1 MQRRRKRRHH
11 DLLPRFVTV
20 DLDLIFQFLGCP
32 EEKYADKS
40 TCYKFDIFI
49 WWCNE
54 WHPRIV
60 WMEVNFCDFEFS
72 LEIFQRLFPIFYL
85 CRVPDR
91 PLTNEVGIQLDQVL
105 SRLLKPHQRIS
116 NRTVF
121 IKTKETVVETFEF
134 FQNLIKTPSGD
145 FKQVSEELWG
155 CS

>member
-1 MQRRRKRRHH
+1 MGTH
-11 DLLPRFVTV
+11 P
-20 DLDLIFQFLGCP
+20 IFESDFDCLTEGNDERSKSKCRDDGEEGTTIYCPGCP

-60 WMEVNFCDFEFS
+60 WME
-72 LEIFQRLFPIFYL
+72 RLFPLFYL

-91 PLTNEVGIQLDQVL
+91 ALTNEVGIQLDQVL

-116 NRTVF
+116 NSLEIIRAHVD
-121 IKTKETVVETFEF
+121 V
-134 FQNLIKTPSGD
+134 L
-145 FKQVSEELWG
+145 LWTYTHLLDKF
-155 CS
+155 CKSASFYVID